1 MLAFYDENFKI
12 DENSAWQNHSPLD
25 FSFALILFA
34 YLMPFHASHKYNKWL
49 SIECKFK
56 WMIARSRY
64 RWLDSCSLQSYALC
78 LFAFIILSRIREN
91 VLQIRLHRPMAEE
104 KRCMYVSS
112 HGYIV
117 VYGVQHLI
125 RITITWLCSNIECKR
140 EHTCSGY
147 HHSAP

>member
-1 MLAFYDENFKI
+1 MLFPFLVIRLFFHLPPPFVLFKWAYEALNNHILYSSGSSFIVMLAFYDENFKI

-34 YLMPFHASHKYNKWL
+34 YLMPFHASHKYNKWF

-64 RWLDSCSLQSYALC
+64 RWLDSCSLQSHAVC

-91 VLQIRLHRPMAEE
+91 V
-104 KRCMYVSS
+104 
-112 HGYIV
+112 
-117 VYGVQHLI
+117 
-125 RITITWLCSNIECKR
+125 
-140 EHTCSGY
+140 
-147 HHSAP
+147 